1 MELKEKAE
9 IVEIKTEDTEKEEQ
23 EVKKVKDIL
32 QQLIDFKNEDV
43 EDKRIEEYRHS
54 LNETEIKKLM
64 RFARGLID
72 WCVY

>member
-9 IVEIKTEDTEKEEQ
+9 IVEIIAEDTEKEEQ

-54 LNETEIKKLM
+54 LNETEIKKLT